1 MKRKSSS
8 TNYEEIIS
16 ENNSIEKKGTL
27 DIYLANKHREW
38 THWMTNKDIHAT
50 IKTHNRVLSHFVRCI
65 LLPSKHWPW
74 KYPLG
79 ERLLFLKRRN
89 SLSAFSFNPLA
100 LSIAGLVS
108 LITLLIGWETSG
120 RWAWLS
126 TRAQRRLQ
134 KAESPSLQDDLLSSF
149 PTNSLQRKLLE
160 AGLPWSALQF
170 RLASIVIGLAGAL
183 LAWQFFVP
191 GLPALVAGLML
202 AYAPTAYL
210 NERALSR
217 GLRID
222 EQLPVALSRIA
233 AGLQA
238 GRGLDQVL
246 ETTARSLPEGS
257 PLIAELIKAAQ
268 DIRTGDSQE
277 AMRRLAERSAS
288 PSLSNVAMLLESYL
302 RAGGGQYAGVVS
314 EAAMQIQRLISVR
327 NHARAKAAQAL
338 QTARLIPLIMGGV
351 LVMMARDPATAE
363 SFRTP
368 LVQAV
373 IAVTMGVMLLGF
385 LTMRREI
392 RRVV

>member
-1 MKRKSSS
+1 M
-8 TNYEEIIS
+8 
-16 ENNSIEKKGTL
+16 
-27 DIYLANKHREW
+27 
-38 THWMTNKDIHAT
+38 
-50 IKTHNRVLSHFVRCI
+50 
-65 LLPSKHWPW
+65 
-74 KYPLG
+74 
-79 ERLLFLKRRN
+79 
-89 SLSAFSFNPLA
+89 SAFSFNPLA

-108 LITLLIGWETSG
+108 LIALLIGWQTSG

-126 TRAQRRLQ
+126 TRAERRLQ
-134 KAESPSLQDDLLSSF
+134 KAELPSLREDSLLKF

-160 AGLPWSALQF
+160 SGLSWSALQF
-170 RLASIVIGLAGAL
+170 RLASIVVGLAGAL

-246 ETTARSLPEGS
+246 ETTARSLPEGN
-257 PLIAELIKAAQ
+257 PLIDELIKAAQ
-268 DIRTGDSQE
+268 DIRTGDAQE

-288 PSLSNVAMLLESYL
+288 PSLANVAMLLESYL
-302 RAGGGQYAGVVS
+302 RAGGGQYASVVS

-338 QTARLIPLIMGGV
+338 QAARLIPLIMGGV

-368 LVQAV
+368 LVQVV